1 MRTRRSKHADRGG
14 PAGIPEDV
22 PADSALTRRRRL
34 LAGVVM
40 GALALAGAGFA
51 VSTMIKSPAQAAAE
65 AGAPER
71 DVLTAAVEHRVLR
84 SSLVV
89 RGQVAAERTVTV
101 SAAVSAAEGAEP
113 LVTKA
118 PLRAGD
124 AVRAGR
130 VLVEISGRP
139 VFALPGALP
148 AYRDLK
154 PGARGDDVTQL
165 QKALSQRG
173 FGSSTDTAGEF
184 GAGTQAALAAYYRS
198 IGYDPRPV
206 SEDGDAQVE
215 TAATAV
221 TDATRALQDVRAD
234 KPEATEV
241 ARAEEDLA
249 RAEKAL
255 ANARLQAG
263 AMLPAAE
270 IVFLGR
276 FPARVESVAAR
287 VGDRA
292 PGKVMTI
299 SSGTLGVRGVLSPS
313 QQKMV
318 RAGQKVRILAEATGD
333 EFDGTATSVTE
344 SDAGS
349 SAGGGAGT
357 GEGEGGDGAEAGS
370 DGAASAFST
379 LNVTADKKIDATLVG
394 QEVRLTIEIK
404 SSQGKVLVVPFSAV
418 SAAADGSTVVTVLT
432 ENGEHRRVRVRP
444 GLEGDGSVQV
454 TPVPQEA
461 LAEGD
466 RVIVGTR
473 SAERPGQDDT
483 L

>member
-1 MRTRRSKHADRGG
+1 MRTERSKHADRGA
-14 PAGIPEDV
+14 PAGTPEDV
-22 PADSALTRRRRL
+22 SAASALSRRRRL
-34 LAGVVM
+34 LAVVVV
-40 GALALAGAGFA
+40 GALTLAGAGFTL
-51 VSTMIKSPAQAAAE
+51 STVIKSPAQAAAE

-71 DVLTAAVEHRVLR
+71 DVLTAAVEHRVLHA
-84 SSLVV
+84 SLVV
-89 RGQVAAERTVTV
+89 RGQVAAERTIAV
-101 SAAVSAAEGAEP
+101 SAAVSAADGAEP

-124 AVRAGR
+124 AVRAGG

-139 VFALPGALP
+139 VFALSGALP

-154 PGARGDDVTQL
+154 PGARGEDVTQL
-165 QKALSQRG
+165 RKALGQRG
-173 FGSSTDTAGEF
+173 FGSATDPAGEF

-198 IGYDPRPV
+198 LGYDPRPV
-206 SEDGDAQVE
+206 SEDGTAQVE
-215 TAATAV
+215 SAATAV
-221 TDATRALQDVRAD
+221 TDATRALQDVRAG
-234 KPEATEV
+234 KHGATDT

-255 ANARLQAG
+255 AAARLQAG

-270 IVFLGR
+270 IVFLDR

-292 PGKVMTI
+292 PETVMTI
-299 SSGTLGVRGVLSPS
+299 SSGTLGVRGSLTPS
-313 QQKMV
+313 QRKIV

-333 EFDGTATSVTE
+333 EFDGTAAAVTE
-344 SDAGS
+344 GDAGS
-349 SAGGGAGT
+349 SSGGGEEAGGSA
-357 GEGEGGDGAEAGS
+357 GEGGGTADALS
-370 DGAASAFST
+370 I
-379 LNVTADKKIDATLVG
+379 LNVTPDRKIDASLVG

-404 SSQGKVLVVPFSAV
+404 SSQGKVLLVPFSAV

-432 ENGEHRRVRVRP
+432 EQGERRRVRVRP

-454 TPVPQEA
+454 TPVPQDA

-466 RVIVGTR
+466 RVVVGTA
-473 SAERPGQDDT
+473 SARQPGQDDT
-483 L
+483 R